1 MEFEEVYQTYGT
13 VQGTIS
19 YGLLESDDPPNKMGV
34 EATFGARENGEMVEV
49 HRTFFDTNQE
59 QVVIEGCVYD
69 SLDDI
74 RNSYERGI
82 EMKLCI
88 KKFLDGA
95 GLGTAWL

>member
-13 VQGTIS
+13 LQGTIS
-19 YGLLESDDPPNKMGV
+19 YGLLESDNPPNKMGV
-34 EATFGARENGEMVEV
+34 EATFGAKENGEMVEV
-49 HRTFFDTNQE
+49 HSTFFDTNQE

-69 SLDDI
+69 GLEDI
-74 RNSYERGI
+74 RNSYERRI
-82 EMKLCI
+82 EMKLCV